1 MSIPEFDAALA
12 AASDEVHDLA
22 LRARALVLDV
32 LPADVLETIDGTD
45 IGYGWTRGY
54 KGTICVSSV
63 YARWINLGLPNGV
76 DLPDPAGLL
85 QGTGKKHRHVRIASL
100 ADLDSQQSAAFWK
113 PPVRPTPGP
122 PPRTELIIG
131 KTRVFSAENRRFA
144 DDQLWVARRPFTDS

>member
-1 MSIPEFDAALA
+1 MINFGGAGSYGAAVSIPEFDAALA

-54 KGTICVSSV
+54 KGTICVISV
-63 YARWINLGLPNGV
+63 HARWINLGLPNGV

-100 ADLDSQQSAAFWK
+100 ADLDQPAVRGLLEASSAAN
-113 PPVRPTPGP
+113 PRPATPN
-122 PPRTELIIG
+122 
-131 KTRVFSAENRRFA
+131 RVDHRQNEGFFGRE
-144 DDQLWVARRPFTDS
+144 